1 MSYHRAVQ
9 QREIQQNQ
17 GSQNPIGVQLST
29 SDKERIKS
37 TDQFQ
42 ISAETK
48 RNHRERLKEMMEFIK
63 KKYPTYS
70 RECIRDLTSE
80 DLDAPSMI
88 WLAQGLNLRMYNV
101 YYTKSLFLNID
112 FSPCHVRSNGSIR

>member
-80 DLDAPSMI
+80 DLEDERCNWFGAK
-88 WLAQGLNLRMYNV
+88 QDFKYENV
-101 YYTKSLFLNID
+101 HSDIIKAFMS
-112 FSPCHVRSNGSIR
+112 V